1 VQVDVRHRCLQ
12 VEPDPR
18 RSDHLQIG
26 GLGVTSEGKNV
37 RSGFEAA
44 VVGGTGGQADGRAC
58 DGRGRV
64 GRVVAKPARRAGGGW
79 MGVEPTGRMQIPG
92 GVACGWRGC
101 TPKARLRL
109 LTGSSCSESGLQP
122 E

>member
-1 VQVDVRHRCLQ
+1 
-12 VEPDPR
+12 
-18 RSDHLQIG
+18 
-26 GLGVTSEGKNV
+26 
-37 RSGFEAA
+37 
-44 VVGGTGGQADGRAC
+44 
-58 DGRGRV
+58 
-64 GRVVAKPARRAGGGW
+64 